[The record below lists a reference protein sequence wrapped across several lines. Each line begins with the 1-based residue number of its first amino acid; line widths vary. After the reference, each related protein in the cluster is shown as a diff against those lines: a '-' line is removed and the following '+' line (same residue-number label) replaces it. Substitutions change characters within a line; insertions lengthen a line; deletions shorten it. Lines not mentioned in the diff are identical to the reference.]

1 MVVSK
6 IMISISTKGMLLIS
20 EQRIL
25 KIKITIDSGII
36 KELKMIELILE
47 YWMGTEKNM
56 NTQKNLECKSKLNI
70 KK

>member
-6 IMISISTKGMLLIS
+6 IMISTKGLLLIS
-20 EQRIL
+20 EQRIM

-36 KELKMIELILE
+36 KELKMIEVILE

-56 NTQKNLECKSKLNI
+56 NTQKIQLL
-70 KK
+70 